1 VSLTTAQRSRLRT
14 ITEDYAQA
22 LAAMRLAERELAQ
35 RRAAYVE
42 YIGELADV
50 VQSEEVKP

>member
-50 VQSEEVKP
+50 AQSDEVKP